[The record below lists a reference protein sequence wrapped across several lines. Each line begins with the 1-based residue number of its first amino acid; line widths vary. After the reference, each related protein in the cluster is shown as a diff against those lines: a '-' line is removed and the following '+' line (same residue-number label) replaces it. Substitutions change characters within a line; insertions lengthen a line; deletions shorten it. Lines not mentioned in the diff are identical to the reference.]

1 MFEGIMLAVAIFVGI
16 PMLASVA
23 YFAIERY
30 FDRQIEREA
39 ERAYWRSRGIVP
51 PAWDMSA

>member
-1 MFEGIMLAVAIFVGI
+1 MLEGILLAVAIFVGI
-16 PMLASVA
+16 PMLASVV

-39 ERAYWRSRGIVP
+39 ERAYWRARGIVP